1 MSAAIGQPVERVE
14 GYDKVTGAA
23 RYSAE
28 IAVPDLSF
36 ATLIGAEVASGR
48 VATIDP
54 DEAERAE
61 GVLAVLT
68 HRNLPDI
75 GTQPP
80 LRPSLFGQAAPGE
93 TFFPMQDEL
102 IHYAGQPVAL
112 VVADTLERSQHAA
125 SLVSVSYGEAPST
138 TTLEQGREQAYEPQ
152 GIFGG
157 LMPARMERGEVE
169 NGLADAVVRIE
180 ATYRLAANH
189 HNPIEPSATIAMW
202 EGDRLTLHDST
213 QGITAT
219 QLTVAAFLGL
229 SPANVRVLTR
239 FVGGAFGCKAMIW
252 PHVTLTALAAR
263 HVGRPV
269 KLVLTREQ
277 MFSSCGHREEQEQR
291 IVLGAT
297 ADGNVTTLR
306 HHKLSAT
313 SPFDDWAEPSLNVA
327 AQAYAYPNY
336 QGVYRLVRTNT
347 MTPTFTRGP
356 GETSGMFALESAMD
370 ELAHQLGVD
379 PIDLR
384 LRNHADVDPVSGNP
398 WSSKGLKECYRR
410 GAEVFGW
417 DGRNPEP
424 RSQPD
429 GEWLIGS
436 GMATAGYPVPAF
448 PGLPPQNARA
458 LLHADGTAVV
468 QAATQEFG
476 TGAATAMTQVAADAL
491 GIPTG
496 RTRFEYGDTEFPS
509 TAPAVG
515 SAGSGMVSAAVHIAA
530 TALRDQLVGDAIA
543 DRDSP
548 LHDADPA
555 AIVVRDGRMLL
566 RDRPDVGETY
576 RELLQRH
583 SLERVD
589 AVGAWNPTGQ
599 DTGYALTTF
608 GAQFAEVAVDADFG
622 LVRVRR
628 LVGAFAP
635 GRVLNPRTARSQL
648 TGGML
653 WGLGQALL
661 EGNQMDPRLGRWGS
675 TSLGDYLV
683 PVNAVAPDVTVEL
696 VDVQDGVA
704 NPLGVKGVGEIGQ
717 VGVAAAIANAVF
729 HATARRIRDLPIAPE
744 QLMNASGAPSRP
756 AAAEGR

>member
-1 MSAAIGQPVERVE
+1 
-14 GYDKVTGAA
+14 
-23 RYSAE
+23 
-28 IAVPDLSF
+28 
-36 ATLIGAEVASGR
+36 
-48 VATIDP
+48 
-54 DEAERAE
+54 
-61 GVLAVLT
+61 
-68 HRNLPDI
+68 
-75 GTQPP
+75 
-80 LRPSLFGQAAPGE
+80 
-93 TFFPMQDEL
+93 
-102 IHYAGQPVAL
+102 
-112 VVADTLERSQHAA
+112 
-125 SLVSVSYGEAPST
+125 
-138 TTLEQGREQAYEPQ
+138 
-152 GIFGG
+152 
-157 LMPARMERGEVE
+157 
-169 NGLADAVVRIE
+169 
-180 ATYRLAANH
+180 
-189 HNPIEPSATIAMW
+189 
-202 EGDRLTLHDST
+202 
-213 QGITAT
+213 
-219 QLTVAAFLGL
+219 
-229 SPANVRVLTR
+229 
-239 FVGGAFGCKAMIW
+239 
-252 PHVTLTALAAR
+252 
-263 HVGRPV
+263 
-269 KLVLTREQ
+269 
-277 MFSSCGHREEQEQR
+277 
-291 IVLGAT
+291 
-297 ADGNVTTLR
+297 
-306 HHKLSAT
+306 
-313 SPFDDWAEPSLNVA
+313 
-327 AQAYAYPNY
+327 
-336 QGVYRLVRTNT
+336 
-347 MTPTFTRGP
+347 
-356 GETSGMFALESAMD
+356 
-370 ELAHQLGVD
+370 
-379 PIDLR
+379 
-384 LRNHADVDPVSGNP
+384 
-398 WSSKGLKECYRR
+398 
-410 GAEVFGW
+410 
-417 DGRNPEP
+417 
-424 RSQPD
+424 
-429 GEWLIGS
+429 
-436 GMATAGYPVPAF
+436 VPAF

-648 TGGML
+648 MGGML

-683 PVNAVAPDVTVEL
+683 PVNADAPDVTVEL